1 MVYIENILNEALSK
15 GASDIHFA
23 KGQKPILRIKK
34 ELKKMDN
41 YEELTEEDTWS
52 IFRFFIKD
60 DEIIARSFEK
70 EKKLDLN
77 FEFSGHRMRVNISLA
92 MKSMVF
98 TIRIIQNTL
107 PSYAELHLPDVLKTL
122 VSYPQGLILITGKSG
137 SGKSTTLNALIAEI
151 NNTESKKILTLEKP
165 IEYVHTSNR
174 SLVIQK
180 EIGEGRD
187 CPTFSQGVKNSLRE
201 DCDILIVGEI
211 IDRETMDAAIEMS
224 ESGHLVIGT
233 MHTRS
238 CAETIDRILNF
249 YPSED
254 QPTVKNVVSTLLVA
268 VISQRLIK
276 GLRNDLVL
284 IPEVMIVDDVVSS
297 LIRKDKFSRSE
308 IEDAIQTKMDKGSIG
323 LIYAL
328 ARAVIDNRITLEQAE
343 EQIVPEKH
351 ELLSKI
357 IWQQKLAA
365 GKNQSSN
372 NSANNK
378 VSGGDNS
385 GGFTLGQG
393 TRFRR

>member
-1 MVYIENILNEALSK
+1 MVYIENILSEALTK
-15 GASDIHFA
+15 GASDIHLA

-34 ELKKMDN
+34 ELKKMEN
-41 YEELTEEDTWS
+41 YEEITEEDTWS

-60 DEIIARSFEK
+60 DEAINQVFNK
-70 EKKLDLN
+70 EKKLDIN
-77 FEFSGHRMRVNISLA
+77 FEFSGYRLRVNVSLA
-92 MKSMVF
+92 MESKVF
-98 TIRIIQNTL
+98 TIRIIQNSL
-107 PSYAELHLPDVLKTL
+107 PTYAQLHLPDVLKNL
-122 VSYPQGLILITGKSG
+122 ISFPQGLILITGKSG

-151 NNTESKKILTLEKP
+151 NDTESKKILTLEKP

-174 SLVIQK
+174 SLIIQK
-180 EIGEGRD
+180 EIGVGRD
-187 CPTFSQGVKNSLRE
+187 CETFSEGVKNALRE

-211 IDRETMDAAIEMS
+211 VDRETMDAAIEMS

-238 CAETIDRILNF
+238 CSETVDRILNF
-249 YPSED
+249 YQTDE
-254 QPTVKNVVSTLLVA
+254 QANIKNVVSTLLVA

-276 GLRNDLVL
+276 GLSNELVL

-297 LIRKDKFSRSE
+297 LIRKEKFSKSE

-323 LIYAL
+323 LIYSL
-328 ARAVIDNRITLEQAE
+328 AKAVIDNRITLEQAE

-357 IWQQKLAA
+357 IWQQKLAS
-365 GKNQSSN
+365 GKNQPVSN
-372 NSANNK
+372 NPGPVGSSGNNA
-378 VSGGDNS
+378 

-393 TRFRR
+393 GRFRR